1 MKLAEECENEI
12 VDGDI
17 AVESE
22 REANEEDEMVEQDGG
37 DGTTVQPVTQ
47 HIPLVVRKV
56 TAREAQRR
64 ITPTPRA
71 PQQPGM
77 LQHLTR
83 PISHPLIHQYQHNGR
98 GSDGGVKERDGGVDE
113 ERVARGETADEAIG
127 DLKEDAAESDGG
139 EFVATVEKDFEAER
153 E

>member
-1 MKLAEECENEI
+1 MPQIILFIKINSKQFGFI
-12 VDGDI
+12 KVTNS
-17 AVESE
+17 ESE
-22 REANEEDEMVEQDGG
+22 GS
-37 DGTTVQPVTQ
+37 T
-47 HIPLVVRKV
+47 
-56 TAREAQRR
+56 
-64 ITPTPRA
+64 
-71 PQQPGM
+71 
-77 LQHLTR
+77 
-83 PISHPLIHQYQHNGR
+83 GR